1 MDKSKYTIGIY
12 LGTTFS
18 RAGVWRNGKVEII
31 PNLSWERKTPS
42 IVSFL
47 CDKILIGNSAK
58 SQIIRNY

>member
-31 PNLSWERKTPS
+31 PNLS
-42 IVSFL
+42 
-47 CDKILIGNSAK
+47 
-58 SQIIRNY
+58 